1 MADNIQNLPPVVES
15 MDGPGKSSNP
25 INIKGDIK
33 NVARLS
39 KKSKLVLSALVTI
52 LVAGIIVGTM
62 SAGNKSSDKATP
74 QDNTNTGADSVGTV
88 APDADIKPKPKEDA
102 NPANP
107 ANPLANS
114 TTESPPNNNGPLT
127 ARGTAPT
134 DNKNPP
140 SGAAA
145 GAPLTPAQQ
154 YQAWL
159 VQQHY
164 KRIEGKILAADAA
177 TTAETSKGGA
187 SGMQGSSGALA
198 NNDANTKAGMNR
210 IQDAQAAA
218 LKMMANDP
226 AAAQSPDM
234 QKLLKA
240 LSGGNSG
247 DGSGN
252 DAGQKAN
259 KQFLAGT
266 QQPTT
271 DDGYLTSV
279 ETPKASDHELFAGS
293 VIPAVLVSGIDSD
306 LPGVIT
312 AMVRQTVYDSLNPG
326 VVLIPQGTKLVGEYS
341 SDVAYG
347 QSRVLAAWNRLIF
360 PNGATIDLKGMMG
373 ADGQGLSGYNDQ
385 VDNHYLRTFGSAI
398 LISLLGVGAQLSQ
411 PQNASMLTT
420 PTAASTATSAMAS
433 SLNQAG
439 TMLLQKN
446 LDVQPTL
453 KIRQG
458 YLFNVMVS
466 RTMIMPPYLSR

>member
-1 MADNIQNLPPVVES
+1 MADNTQNLPPVVES

-39 KKSKLVLSALVTI
+39 KKSKLVLSALATI
-52 LVAGIIVGTM
+52 LIAGIIVGTM

-102 NPANP
+102 NPV
-107 ANPLANS
+107 NPLANS
-114 TTESPPNNNGPLT
+114 TESPPNNNGPLT
-127 ARGTAPT
+127 ARGTVPT
-134 DNKNPP
+134 DNKNA
-140 SGAAA
+140 SAAVA

-159 VQQHY
+159 VQQYY

-177 TTAETSKGGA
+177 TTAETSKGGT
-187 SGMQGSSGALA
+187 SGMPGSSGMTA

-218 LKMMANDP
+218 LKLMANDP

-234 QKLLKA
+234 QKLLKT

-252 DAGQKAN
+252 EAGQKAN
-259 KQFLAGT
+259 QQFLAGT
-266 QQPTT
+266 QQPAA
-271 DDGYLTSV
+271 DEGYLTSV
-279 ETPKASDHELFAGS
+279 ETPKASNHELFAGS

-312 AMVRQTVYDSLNPG
+312 AMVRQTVYDSLNPS
-326 VVLIPQGTKLVGEYS
+326 VVLIPQGTRLVGEYS

-347 QSRVLAAWNRLIF
+347 QSRVLAAWSRLIF

-373 ADGQGLSGYNDQ
+373 ADGQGLSGFNDQ

-458 YLFNVMVS
+458 YLFNVMVN